1 MVDVEVFLQSKDIK
15 YILHEHQAVYTIEDV
30 EKYCR
35 DIPGLACKNLLLRDQ
50 KKRRYFLVVLAAH
63 KRTDLKRFG
72 ETVGESKL
80 TFASQEALME
90 KLGLEAGAVS
100 PFGLLNDKN
109 NEVEVYI
116 DSDVYHSET
125 VSFHPNRNT
134 ATLQLSGEMFR
145 NYLLAIENPIKVID
159 L

>member
-1 MVDVEVFLQSKDIK
+1 MAEVELFLQSKNIK
-15 YILHEHQAVYTIEDV
+15 YVLHEHPPVYTIEDV
-30 EKYCR
+30 EKYCSNV
-35 DIPGLACKNLLLRDQ
+35 PGLACKNLLLRDQ
-50 KKRRYFLVVLAAH
+50 KKRRYFLVVLTAH

-80 TFASQEALME
+80 TFVSQDVLME
-90 KLGLEAGAVS
+90 KLGVEAGAVS

-109 NEVEVYI
+109 NEIEVYI
-116 DSDVYHSET
+116 DSEVYHAET
-125 VSFHPNRNT
+125 VNFHPNRNT